1 MPRVPLSWSL
11 SKASHMTTWNSLPW
25 QEMNCWAPLKK
36 SQIICSTLP
45 NGIQSLVISNMPGS
59 RPPSSSLRPF
69 ASNYGTK
76 LTKSTKKFQTAR
88 LLCILPKLML
98 MMLKISKI
106 LLKIQS
112 IKCLSKMMMVTL
124 FKMMMPMIQT
134 MIKLRNKH
142 HRKTPLKLLLIKVPN
157 EFSRQKFCRILTYL
171 PQIKKVLGSN
181 QKLSWL
187 KLTWK
192 DKKSDSLSTSF
203 KWEESNMLM
212 KMTITHLQQSKW
224 TNKTEIIDF

>member
-1 MPRVPLSWSL
+1 
-11 SKASHMTTWNSLPW
+11 
-25 QEMNCWAPLKK
+25 
-36 SQIICSTLP
+36 
-45 NGIQSLVISNMPGS
+45 
-59 RPPSSSLRPF
+59 
-69 ASNYGTK
+69 
-76 LTKSTKKFQTAR
+76 
-88 LLCILPKLML
+88 ML

-157 EFSRQKFCRILTYL
+157 EFSRQKFCRILTNL